1 VPELERRASGLKL
14 LVLDVDGV
22 LTSGDLYLIGEDLEA
37 KRYNFHDGLGIALL
51 RSAGIKIAL
60 MSDRSTP
67 PLYRRAKE
75 LNVDD
80 VAPVV
85 GGDKETSLNQ
95 LLEKMGLS
103 PAQAGYMGD
112 DLRDVPPMKL
122 VGVPIAVANAR
133 PEVKAASVHVTA
145 AAGGDGAVRE
155 AAEWLLDLRGQ
166 KEAIMAPFV
175 QTREEQAQSAN
186 GGATGPAGGGD

>member
-1 VPELERRASGLKL
+1 
-14 LVLDVDGV
+14 
-22 LTSGDLYLIGEDLEA
+22 
-37 KRYNFHDGLGIALL
+37 
-51 RSAGIKIAL
+51 
-60 MSDRSTP
+60 
-67 PLYRRAKE
+67 
-75 LNVDD
+75 
-80 VAPVV
+80 
-85 GGDKETSLNQ
+85 
-95 LLEKMGLS
+95 
-103 PAQAGYMGD
+103 
-112 DLRDVPPMKL
+112 MKL